1 MRLRRPDSLTA
12 TSPHAPPTA
21 MSKATATPLSTAHVR
36 ARHNA
41 VTFTVSAPVSA
52 PCRRVFMLSR
62 PCSPL
67 FHHRLHHLT
76 SPLSSHVGRRGAA
89 RARAPS
95 MPHRLRCRRRRLPH
109 PCLRRLGIA
118 GEGLF
123 PCAASPPRRLR
134 AGVMPAC
141 QRMSLAR
148 SRAAAAPQ
156 ASSEGKHRACAS
168 QRAGRGVGCL
178 LACATCSW
186 AMCAMQMGHVGT
198 VHVGHALLCSWAVR
212 GFGPV
217 TVDLFFYFSNIFK
230 SLQIQNFV

>member
-1 MRLRRPDSLTA
+1 
-12 TSPHAPPTA
+12 
-21 MSKATATPLSTAHVR
+21 
-36 ARHNA
+36 
-41 VTFTVSAPVSA
+41 
-52 PCRRVFMLSR
+52 
-62 PCSPL
+62 
-67 FHHRLHHLT
+67 
-76 SPLSSHVGRRGAA
+76 
-89 RARAPS
+89 
-95 MPHRLRCRRRRLPH
+95 MPHRLRRRLPH

-141 QRMSLAR
+141 RRMTLAR

-156 ASSEGKHRACAS
+156 ASSEGERRACAS

-178 LACATCSW
+178 LAWATCSW

-212 GFGPV
+212 RFGPV